1 MTHMPRLE
9 RKNAPEAG
17 LAEIKAAIDGLA
29 TTTKQAV
36 TELTERMDELE
47 KKAARPRLGNGDD
60 PKAITPEQARQ
71 ERKALG
77 TYARTG
83 DETELKAMSVGVD
96 PDGGYTVAPVLSNA
110 MTTKLWDQS
119 PVRRLAR
126 METITVGDAFEEPI
140 DNSESGASW
149 VGEAE
154 SRAATTTP
162 TLGYIRVPV
171 QEIYASQKITQRL
184 LDDSRYDLGSWLEG
198 KISDKFGRSEG
209 TAYVS
214 GDGVKRPRGFLTYD
228 TDSAGDA
235 TRAWGKLQYVVSG
248 DASGFVTPSS
258 TVSPADALKNL
269 YWALRAPYRA
279 NATWLMSSATAG
291 TVDKFKDGQGNY
303 IWRDGV
309 TAGAP
314 PSLLG
319 RPVEICE
326 DMPAV
331 GAGNFP
337 IAFGDFKKG
346 YLIVEKAGIKMLR
359 DPFTDKPHVI
369 FYAYRRV
376 GGGLANSEAIKLL
389 KIST

>member
-214 GDGVKRPRGFLTYD
+214 GDRQRRRRDPSVGQTAIRGQRRRERLRHPVEHGEP
-228 TDSAGDA
+228 SR
-235 TRAWGKLQYVVSG
+235 RAQEPVLG
-248 DASGFVTPSS
+248 TPSS
-258 TVSPADALKNL
+258 LQSQRHVAH
-269 YWALRAPYRA
+269 
-279 NATWLMSSATAG
+279 
-291 TVDKFKDGQGNY
+291 VQ
-303 IWRDGV
+303 RDGRHGRQV
-309 TAGAP
+309 QGWPGELYLARRRDSRRSAVAPRPTGRDLRGHAGRWCGQLP
-314 PSLLG
+314 
-319 RPVEICE
+319 
-326 DMPAV
+326 D
-331 GAGNFP
+331 
-337 IAFGDFKKG
+337 
-346 YLIVEKAGIKMLR
+346 
-359 DPFTDKPHVI
+359 
-369 FYAYRRV
+369 RV
-376 GGGLANSEAIKLL
+376 R
-389 KIST
+389 